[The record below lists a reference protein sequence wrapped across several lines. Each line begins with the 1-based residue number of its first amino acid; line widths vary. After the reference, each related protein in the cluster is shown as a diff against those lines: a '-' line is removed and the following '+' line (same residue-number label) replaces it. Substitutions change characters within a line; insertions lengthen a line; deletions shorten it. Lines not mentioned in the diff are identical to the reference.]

1 MCVNLTSVFMQ
12 LFSHPPPLFHM
23 TYMPLGCHLC
33 HPLVYVTTN
42 HSLSSHHL
50 FSTFLT
56 LLAQG
61 GEFVGGT
68 NLALIALGNQ
78 SMTWW
83 LPIHPTLEPKSTHTS
98 CHKRINE
105 WASCHVCNVWLT
117 QTALPPLNI
126 SQAPEPCIILYISSI
141 ISAILSRQIRFLR
154 WTSGCAQGATKPEIQ
169 NYMCPWFCGFGQG
182 TLTSKPHQKPGG
194 ARGNAAHFFWV

>member
-12 LFSHPPPLFHM
+12 VFSHPPPLFHM

-42 HSLSSHHL
+42 HSLPSYHL

-61 GEFVGGT
+61 GEFLGGT

-78 SMTWW
+78 SMVA
-83 LPIHPTLEPKSTHTS
+83 PHTS
-98 CHKRINE
+98 N
-105 WASCHVCNVWLT
+105 T
-117 QTALPPLNI
+117 
-126 SQAPEPCIILYISSI
+126 
-141 ISAILSRQIRFLR
+141 
-154 WTSGCAQGATKPEIQ
+154 
-169 NYMCPWFCGFGQG
+169 
-182 TLTSKPHQKPGG
+182 
-194 ARGNAAHFFWV
+194 